1 MQPMLYID
9 GRRIPDLTKFVR
21 TRYMG
26 CASSKPEESLPMQ
39 VRTLRTS
46 ELTKENVRKCS
57 LDTNSKTPFAAAAG
71 IPVSLTDTSDL
82 ASRNAGEGLSSHNR
96 WPLGGHDIIGAASRS
111 RSIPL
116 FGMTKRTSL
125 EYRMFGAE
133 RERARLQAVV
143 TNESVGEPVMDDS
156 DLSTGEIDSP
166 ISGDTPWDETI
177 WSSSPVRD
185 HFLFADLDEDT
196 LRGLACRCDTVA
208 YEQGQVI
215 VRQGDKASRY
225 DVLYIL
231 KTGDVRIDIEIAGPE
246 TRAFTRSAPF
256 VFGEVSLLF
265 ETRRSASVIAVT
277 DCTLMTLCRSLVRRL
292 PPARTMRFLRM
303 VPVLQGLSDNAILS
317 LSDRFTQERF
327 TDGSLVIKAGQP
339 GHTIYLLRHGW
350 VQVRSSK
357 GQELATLQRGQ
368 LFGHRTLVTKQ
379 LRSAD
384 CVAHGEVVV
393 LTFDY
398 SEFPRLDNPALRGLI
413 DFDAVMAVFKA
424 LDILEH
430 DFAST
435 DAVYDDVDRVQTAA
449 GDVIARKGQTLRNI
463 FIVRDGRI
471 CGNAVCEAGGYQY
484 FGSLNAS
491 VCSSDIIA
499 NENTMLLVHPSI
511 SPDTQK
517 SGALPRRAPR
527 IEFSDLE
534 FLQIVGVGNSGC
546 VSLQTHRPTGMQY
559 ALKAMDKYKI
569 KYKKQSQHIHNE
581 LHIMSS
587 IDHPFCTAFVQAY
600 QDNSKLYILQEWMP
614 GGELFHHMQREDIFT
629 EDAARFYT
637 ACVVVA
643 LEYLHSC
650 NILYRD
656 LKPENLLMDRSGYIK
671 LADFG
676 FSKLMKPGQRTYT
689 ICGTPTYQA
698 PEIVSRVGTTAAA
711 DFWSLGILIHEML
724 VGSTP
729 FEEEH
734 APFGRM
740 TGNRI
745 ALPKRLSDQ
754 AQNLIKRLLIRNPH
768 DRLGSSVGASAIIN
782 HAWFAGFD
790 WTALR
795 ARRMPAPI
803 VPNLVNNADTSY
815 FEAFDC
821 NAGRDTASSG
831 SVQDSFDTTWTDW
844 DWVDEP
850 ASNKS

>member
-256 VFGEVSLLF
+256 VFGE
-265 ETRRSASVIAVT
+265 
-277 DCTLMTLCRSLVRRL
+277 
-292 PPARTMRFLRM
+292 
-303 VPVLQGLSDNAILS
+303 
-317 LSDRFTQERF
+317 
-327 TDGSLVIKAGQP
+327 
-339 GHTIYLLRHGW
+339 
-350 VQVRSSK
+350 VRSSK